1 MLLVIL
7 RQLLLVVVVL
17 LVVGVG
23 RKCRDRIIDDD
34 TFVRVLLVLDVEHL
48 NLLLLLLLARQED
61 RLWFRRF
68 QRVIAVLDD
77 DLDDRFRGLQ
87 VLGVMMAVMLEGLLL
102 LMVRVISLVQV
113 TATVRRVVRGLLLG
127 IGIVES
133 GSDPSLG
140 WSMAVDYLALS
151 ASIAFAQFAASGV
164 GLRG

>member
-77 DLDDRFRGLQ
+77 DLDDWFRGLQ

-102 LMVRVISLVQV
+102 LVRVISLVQV